1 MSTRKILT
9 NKEFIKYINGVVI
22 STLLAKATKQFDV
35 FTNILNT
42 YMRQL
47 YIMGASDKVSD
58 MLMQA
63 KSSSD
68 LCKIVMAVKN
78 YEDKEV
84 DIDRLDIVS
93 GELRLFCE
101 AFDFKNNECLT
112 ESYDMWKEMFG
123 SDFYYSVRGEILEY
137 IEACSN

>member
-1 MSTRKILT
+1 MSKRKTLT

-22 STLLAKATKQFDV
+22 STLLAKVTEQFDV

-47 YIMGASDKVSD
+47 YIMGASDKVSA
-58 MLMQA
+58 MFMGA
-63 KSSSD
+63 TSSAD
-68 LCKIVMAVKN
+68 LCKIVMMIKSC
-78 YEDKEV
+78 EDKEV
-84 DIDRLDIVS
+84 DIDRLDIVA

-112 ESYDMWKEMFG
+112 ENYDIWQEQFGEDFPYCVRKEIYAYME
-123 SDFYYSVRGEILEY
+123 V
-137 IEACSN
+137 C

>member
-1 MSTRKILT
+1 MSKRKTLT

-35 FTNILNT
+35 FTNVLNT

-58 MLMQA
+58 MLMRA

-68 LCKIVMAVKN
+68 LCKIVMIIKN

-84 DIDRLDIVS
+84 DINRLAIAS

-112 ESYDMWKEMFG
+112 ESYDTWKEQFG
-123 SDFYYSVRGEILEY
+123 DDFPYCVHEEIYAY
-137 IEACSN
+137 IEVC